1 MEKLKIDMERISF
14 KVRTDFSSNNEFDVE
29 IYPVYID
36 IVYENWDSDDDDTI
50 GTLSGHLLSN
60 AVPNDCYEAMDHHSY
75 ELCDLAGNFIMAC
88 DDDDNDDEYG
98 YIKEWVVNIGEYKD
112 VNVLCVNR
120 VEIDE
125 QYRGNGIL
133 KYLTNTLLKA
143 FKCPIIL
150 KAYPLQFEGIDD
162 QPKEF
167 KKASL
172 KLRKAYMNSGFA
184 PLKRGSE
191 YMYIA
196 EHELI
201 QEKNLV

>member
-1 MEKLKIDMERISF
+1 MEKLEFNMDRISF

-29 IYPVYID
+29 IYPVYVD
-36 IVYENWDSDDDDTI
+36 IVYENWDTDDDDTI

-60 AVPNDCYEAMDHHSY
+60 AEPIDCYEAMDHHSY
-75 ELCDLAGNFIMAC
+75 ELCDLAGSFIMSC
-88 DDDDNDDEYG
+88 DEYDNEDDYG
-98 YIKEWVVNIGEYKD
+98 HFKQWVVNIGDYKD

-133 KYLTNTLLKA
+133 GNTLLKA

-167 KKASL
+167 SKASL
-172 KLRKAYMNSGFA
+172 KLRKAYMNLGFT